1 MPLSL
6 CTKNP
11 EKILI
16 SPNQKFMSPT
26 SAYFLKSGVP
36 NTCEESRTCPEKLHK
51 YFWKSIYLYEY

>member
-51 YFWKSIYLYEY
+51 YF